1 MANVTH
7 SIEVLVNKHCQCGE
21 NPLWHEDEQKLYWV
35 DIPNG
40 LIYRYD
46 PQSGEHET
54 VYDGDVVGGFT
65 FQTNGQLLL
74 FRDNNIALLEN
85 DGSVRV
91 VNRDIPGQTGRFNDV
106 LADPEGRVFAG
117 TMGKDGKNSGGL
129 FRVDVDGSVTQL
141 WDGTGCAN
149 GMGFSPD
156 LKQFYWTDSSA
167 GKIFVFDYEQVTG
180 DLTNRRTFYTSTEKG
195 VIPDG
200 LSVDSEGYVWSA
212 QWNGFG
218 VRKLSSTGEILEVI
232 ELPVG
237 AVTSCIFAGDNLD
250 EMYITTAEGQARKG
264 KNVKLNTPD
273 GTLYRVRTGVK
284 GQKNFR
290 SRIQVS

>member
-7 SIEVLVNKHCQCGE
+7 SIEALVNKHCQCGE
-21 NPLWHEDEQKLYWV
+21 NPLWHEDEKKLYWV

-85 DGSVRV
+85 DGNTRV
-91 VNRDIPGQTGRFNDV
+91 ITRNIPGDTGRFNDV
-106 LADPEGRVFAG
+106 LADPQGRVFAG
-117 TMGKDGKNSGGL
+117 TMGKDGKNNGGL
-129 FRVDVDGSVTQL
+129 FRVDLDGSVTQL

-167 GKIFVFDYEQVTG
+167 GKIFIFDYQQETG
-180 DLTNRRTFYTSTEKG
+180 ELTNRRTFYSSPEKG

-200 LSVDSEGYVWSA
+200 LSVDSLGYVWSA

-218 VRKLSSTGEILEVI
+218 VRKLSANGEILEEI
-232 ELPVG
+232 KLPVG

-250 EMYITTAEGQARKG
+250 ELYITTAEGQARKG
-264 KNVKLNTPD
+264 QKVKLSTAD
-273 GTLYRVRTGVK
+273 GTLYRARPGVQ

-290 SRIQVS
+290 SNIQVG